1 MSPDPWLE
9 LSEEERQLFL
19 AEGGELLDQLEAGLL
34 ELEAGRAGPD
44 TVHAVFRAAH
54 TLKGSAAT
62 VGLDAMAA
70 LTHAMENRLDA
81 WRRGDGAPNP
91 REISRMLAG
100 VDHLRATLAAV
111 AAGEAPPPLPEDLAA
126 TLASSGPG
134 GVPVGRWPAGA
145 QDGAAE
151 EPGAGVAEAAGEPAA
166 EAAASP
172 AAGAGDPPA
181 CWLIEAELEPG
192 CLMPAVRALQVLL
205 AVEERAP
212 VLASEPSREGL
223 EATWSG
229 PTVRVWVDG
238 SAAAPALEQAAA
250 AVPDVRAVRVRPAAG
265 PRQEPAGPAGPAG
278 AAPAPAGAVPAAA
291 PAPPGG
297 AAAGSTQRDR
307 GAAEP
312 PVAGTTSGEVPAGGS
327 PSQAAALAGAPAA
340 AGSTAVASAPVP
352 GRLPSAGEPLPNAPG
367 AGRTAPPASDDRT
380 IRVDVALLD
389 RLLNL
394 VGELVVERGRLGQL
408 GLELGRRPAVHD
420 LADEL
425 FRVNGQIARITG
437 ALQDAVLQAR
447 MLPVARI
454 FRRFPR
460 LVRDLALMLGKAV
473 ELELAGE
480 DTELD
485 RTLHEV
491 VADPLLHLVRNALD
505 HGIEPPAERQRA
517 GKPPTGRVR
526 LVAAREGHHV
536 LIRVEDDG
544 RGLDPQRLRRAAVDK
559 GLLTPDRAAALSDRE
574 AYDLMFLPGFS
585 TAARVTGVSGRGVGL
600 DVVRQRLEQAGGRVE
615 VESRLGQGTAFT
627 LVLPLTLATLRTLL
641 VRVDEFLY
649 ALPLADVGEAVRVE
663 PAELRS
669 VQGRWVTTV
678 RGQVVPLL
686 WLRQFGDPRFR
697 PARPAE
703 PLVAVL
709 VEHQGQPIGLVVDG
723 LLGEQEVVVKGLGEL
738 LAGTRGLSG
747 ATILGDGRLALI
759 LDTPALVGELA
770 AMGAGSTP
778 RSGAGS
784 RGSG

>member
-1 MSPDPWLE
+1 MTGDPWLD
-9 LSEEERQLFL
+9 LSDEERQLFL

-34 ELEAGRAGPD
+34 DLETGQAGPG

-62 VGLDAMAA
+62 VGLDGMAQ

-81 WRRGDGAPNP
+81 WRQGQAAPAP
-91 REISRMLAG
+91 GEISRLLAA
-100 VDHLRATLAAV
+100 VDSLRAMLAAV
-111 AAGEAPPPLPEDLAA
+111 AAGNTPPPPPAELVSA
-126 TLASSGPG
+126 LASP
-134 GVPVGRWPAGA
+134 PPP
-145 QDGAAE
+145 DAAAPLE
-151 EPGAGVAEAAGEPAA
+151 EPAA
-166 EAAASP
+166 GTAAAGP
-172 AAGAGDPPA
+172 AR
-181 CWLIEAELEPG
+181 WLVEAELDPA

-205 AVEERAP
+205 ALEEQATL
-212 VLASEPSREGL
+212 VASEPPRDGL
-223 EATWSG
+223 EATWAGNRVRAWVEDTG
-229 PTVRVWVDG
+229 PAERLQQMV
-238 SAAAPALEQAAA
+238 A
-250 AVPDVRAVRVRPAAG
+250 AVPDVAAVRVVPAEG
-265 PRQEPAGPAGPAG
+265 GRQP
-278 AAPAPAGAVPAAA
+278 APAPAGAPLQDPGAAPRPAGAVHAPAAA
-291 PAPPGG
+291 NAVPTGEGAEPEGPVLAGLPDPAPAG
-297 AAAGSTQRDR
+297 AAAGPL
-307 GAAEP
+307 AAGRP
-312 PVAGTTSGEVPAGGS
+312 APAPAG
-327 PSQAAALAGAPAA
+327 
-340 AGSTAVASAPVP
+340 
-352 GRLPSAGEPLPNAPG
+352 E
-367 AGRTAPPASDDRT
+367 DRT

-408 GLELGRRPAVHD
+408 GQELGRRPAVHD

-425 FRVNGQIARITG
+425 FRVTGQIARITG

-460 LVRDLALMLGKAV
+460 LVRDLALMLGKEV
-473 ELELAGE
+473 ELELVGE

-505 HGIEPPAERQRA
+505 HGIEAPEERRRA
-517 GKPPTGRVR
+517 GKPATGRVR

-544 RGLDPQRLRRAAVDK
+544 RGLDPQRLRRAAVEK
-559 GLLTPDRAAALSDRE
+559 GLISPDRAAALSDRE
-574 AYDLMFLPGFS
+574 AFDLMFLPGFS

-615 VESRLGQGTAFT
+615 VHSRLGQGTAFT
-627 LVLPLTLATLRTLL
+627 LVLPLTLATLRALL
-641 VRVDEFLY
+641 VEVGDYVY
-649 ALPLADVGEAVRVE
+649 ALPLSDVGEAVRVT
-663 PAELRS
+663 PGELRS
-669 VQGRWVTTV
+669 LQGRWVTTV

-686 WLRQFGDPRFR
+686 WLRQFGDPRFG
-697 PARPAE
+697 PQPGDE

-709 VEHQGQPIGLVVDG
+709 VERRGQPIGLVVDR

-759 LDTPALVGELA
+759 LDTPTLVAELA
-770 AMGAGSTP
+770 AAAAGPAAARAGEGGPP
-778 RSGAGS
+778 R
-784 RGSG
+784 

>member
-1 MSPDPWLE
+1 MSGDPWLD
-9 LSEEERQLFL
+9 LGEEERRLFL
-19 AEGGELLDQLEAGLL
+19 AEGAELLDQLEAGLL
-34 ELEAGRAGPD
+34 DLEAGRAGPD

-62 VGLDAMAA
+62 VGLEDMAR

-81 WRRGDGAPNP
+81 WRQGQASPTAD
-91 REISRMLAG
+91 EISRLLTG
-100 VDHLRATLAAV
+100 VDSLRVMLAAV
-111 AAGEAPPPLPEDLAA
+111 AAGDAPPPPPADLVAA
-126 TLASSGPG
+126 LDAPAPGP
-134 GVPVGRWPAGA
+134 A
-145 QDGAAE
+145 
-151 EPGAGVAEAAGEPAA
+151 AAGP
-166 EAAASP
+166 SR
-172 AAGAGDPPA
+172 
-181 CWLIEAELEPG
+181 WLIEVELDPA

-205 AVEERAP
+205 ALEERAP
-212 VLASEPSREGL
+212 LVASEPARDGL
-223 EATWSG
+223 EATWAG
-229 PTVRVWVDG
+229 QLVRAWVEGDV
-238 SAAAPALEQAAA
+238 PPKVLQQAAA
-250 AVPDVRAVRVRPAAG
+250 SVPDVRSVRLT
-265 PRQEPAGPAGPAG
+265 PAGPGTEPASPAAPAGEATETAGTHGVAPVTGSSAGSAAVSAAG
-278 AAPAPAGAVPAAA
+278 AAG
-291 PAPPGG
+291 
-297 AAAGSTQRDR
+297 
-307 GAAEP
+307 
-312 PVAGTTSGEVPAGGS
+312 AGGS
-327 PSQAAALAGAPAA
+327 ARTTGAAGAARSAGAEDTGFA
-340 AGSTAVASAPVP
+340 AGRSATATS
-352 GRLPSAGEPLPNAPG
+352 G
-367 AGRTAPPASDDRT
+367 DDRT

-408 GLELGRRPAVHD
+408 GQELGRRPAVHD

-460 LVRDLALMLGKAV
+460 LVRDLALMLGKDV

-505 HGIEPPAERQRA
+505 HGIEPPDERRRA

-526 LVAAREGHHV
+526 LAAAREGHHV
-536 LIRVEDDG
+536 LIRVGDDG
-544 RGLDPQRLRRAAVDK
+544 RGLDPQRLRRAAVEK
-559 GLLTPDRAAALSDRE
+559 GLIAPDRAAALGDRE
-574 AYDLMFLPGFS
+574 AFDLMFLPGFS
-585 TAARVTGVSGRGVGL
+585 TATRVTGVSGRGVGL

-615 VESRLGQGTAFT
+615 VESRLGEGTTFT
-627 LVLPLTLATLRTLL
+627 LVLPLTLATLRALL
-641 VRVDEFLY
+641 VEVGDYLY
-649 ALPLADVGEAVRVE
+649 ALPLADVGEAVRVT
-663 PAELRS
+663 PGELRS
-669 VQGRWVTTV
+669 LQGRWVTTV

-697 PARPAE
+697 PQPGHE

-709 VEHQGQPIGLVVDG
+709 VERQGQPVGLVVDD

-759 LDTPALVGELA
+759 LDTPALVGELSA
-770 AMGAGSTP
+770 ATGAGSSG
-778 RSGAGS
+778 RSGAGD
-784 RGSG
+784 GSGAPATMAGRTGPAGGPVAVRNPGSR